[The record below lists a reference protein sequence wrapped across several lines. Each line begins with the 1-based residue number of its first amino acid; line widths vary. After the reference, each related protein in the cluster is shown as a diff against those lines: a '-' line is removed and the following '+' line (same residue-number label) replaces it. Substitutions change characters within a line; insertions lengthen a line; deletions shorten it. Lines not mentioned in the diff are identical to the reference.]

1 MTEQQLQ
8 LFDDLRF
15 YEGQDVEYK
24 DARGGLPKNLW
35 ETYSAFANSDGGTLW
50 LGITQRDSV
59 LDVHGV
65 ADAERLVSDFWN
77 TINNRGK
84 VSRNLLSS
92 GNVAIQALTD
102 KPGYALIRIDVP
114 RAGRRERPVYIGSD
128 PFQGTFRRNQE
139 GDYHCREDEV
149 RRMFADQSEEPQD
162 SRILSG
168 FSLDDLHL
176 DSLRQFRNRFSS
188 RAPDHPWL
196 REDDLGLLVKL
207 QGWRRDRTRG
217 IEGLTVAGLLMFGQ
231 TESII
236 APEALPGFQLD
247 YREHLS
253 DDPAIR
259 WTDRLTLD
267 GTWVGN
273 LFQFYQHVI
282 LKLAGG
288 PGVKSPFQTDAEGY
302 RQAGGPIHEA
312 LQEALVNALIHA
324 DYNGQGGIVIER
336 YFNRF
341 EFSNPGTL
349 LVSREQI
356 LHGGISECRNKSL
369 QLMFQML
376 GVGDKA
382 GSGIDKIRQSW
393 AAQHWQSP
401 RLQETLRPDR
411 VLLVLPMVSMLPEET
426 VQALRSRFGVLFEEL
441 DKDEVRVVVAAAV
454 EGEISNPRL
463 QEILA
468 LHRADI
474 TKLLQG
480 LVRKGLLVPENYGR
494 WTRYAIPP
502 TGGEAAGSGS
512 GGSSDANEGSSRP
525 NEGSSR
531 PNGGSSRPNG
541 GSSRPNGGSSSDLD
555 ALIKRVSQSQRAKQ
569 EVVEQAILGLCQ
581 EEFLSLA
588 DLAQKLSRSPER
600 LRDAYLS
607 KLVARGLLELRYP
620 DNPTHPQQAYRT
632 KPGTGDK
639 P

>member
-50 LGITQRDSV
+50 LGITQRDGV

-65 ADAERLVSDFWN
+65 TEAERLVSDFWN
-77 TINNRGK
+77 TVNNRGK
-84 VSRNLLSS
+84 VSRNLLAS
-92 GNVAIQALTD
+92 GNVSIQPLPD
-102 KPGYALIRIDVP
+102 KPGHALVRIDVP
-114 RAGRRERPVYIGSD
+114 RAGRRERPVYIGPD

-168 FSLDDLHL
+168 FTLDDLHL
-176 DSLRQFRNRFSS
+176 DSLRQFRNRFAS

-196 REDDLGLLVKL
+196 REDDLGLLTKL
-207 QGWRRDRTRG
+207 QGWRRDRAKG
-217 IEGLTVAGLLMFGQ
+217 IEGLTLAGLLMFGQ
-231 TESII
+231 TESIMV
-236 APEALPGFQLD
+236 PEALPGFQLD
-247 YREHLS
+247 YRERLS
-253 DDPAIR
+253 DDPAMR

-267 GTWVGN
+267 GTWFGN
-273 LFQFYQHVI
+273 LFQFYQQVI

-324 DYNGQGGIVIER
+324 DYSGQGGIVIER

-401 RLQETLRPDR
+401 RLQETSRPDR

-426 VQALRSRFGVLFEEL
+426 VQTLRARFGVLFEDL
-441 DKDEVRVVVAAAV
+441 DKNEVQVVVAAAV
-454 EGEISNPRL
+454 EGDISNPRL

-494 WTRYAIPP
+494 WTRYALPP
-502 TGGEAAGSGS
+502 EGEGVAGS
-512 GGSSDANEGSSRP
+512 ANEGSP
-525 NEGSSR
+525 GA
-531 PNGGSSRPNG
+531 NGGSSRPNG
-541 GSSRPNGGSSSDLD
+541 GSSRPSEGSSTGLS
-555 ALIKRVSQSQRAKQ
+555 ALIDRVSQSQRAKQ

-581 EEFLSLA
+581 DTFLPLA
-588 DLAQKLSRSPER
+588 ELTQRLNRSPQR

-620 DNPTHPQQAYRT
+620 NNPTHPQQAYRT
-632 KPGTGDK
+632 KPGTGA
-639 P
+639 